1 MNNNKKQIALM
12 LIATNKYIDFV
23 KPLLESVDKWFLT
36 DHKIDVYL
44 FRNLVDDRRVIDI
57 LEEYRPINRVSLAVR
72 ETEHQPWPMMTLLR
86 YNMFKSIE
94 KELEG
99 NYDYVFYSDVD
110 MLFVDKVGEEVLG
123 TGLTAT
129 VHPGFY
135 NKPREQFTYETN
147 PLSYAYIQPDQGK
160 FYFAGGFQGGTTQA
174 FLTAIRE
181 CSSSVMAD
189 LSNKII
195 AVWQDESHWN
205 RYLSDYK
212 GKLTKLSPSY
222 CFPESWNHLPFQRKL
237 LALDKDHKEFRKE

>member
-1 MNNNKKQIALM
+1 MNHNNKRIALM
-12 LIATNKYIDFV
+12 LIATNKYTDFV
-23 KPLLESVDKWFLT
+23 KPLLKSVDKWFLT
-36 DHKIDVYL
+36 DHKVDVYL
-44 FRNLVDDRRVIDI
+44 FTNLVDEKRVIDL

-72 ETEHQPWPMMTLLR
+72 EIEHQPWPMMTLLR

-94 KELEG
+94 QELEG
-99 NYDYVFYSDVD
+99 NYDYIFYSDVD
-110 MLFVDKVGEEVLG
+110 MLFIDKVGDEILG

-147 PLSYAYIQPDQGK
+147 PLSYAYIQPDQGR
-160 FYFAGGFQGGTTQA
+160 FYFAGGFQGGTTES
-174 FLTAIRE
+174 FLTVIRE
-181 CSSSVMAD
+181 CSSGVTAD

>member
-1 MNNNKKQIALM
+1 MNNNKKRIALM
-12 LIATNKYIDFV
+12 LIATNKYVDFV

-36 DHKIDVYL
+36 DHKVNVYL
-44 FRNLVDDRRVIDI
+44 FTNLVDDRRVIDI

-94 KELEG
+94 QELEG
-99 NYDYVFYSDVD
+99 NYDYIFYSDVD
-110 MLFVDKVGEEVLG
+110 MLFVDKVGDEVLG

-129 VHPGFY
+129 IHPGFY
-135 NKPREQFTYETN
+135 NKSREQFTYETN

-181 CSSSVMAD
+181 CSSSVTAD

-237 LALDKDHKEFRKE
+237 LALDKDHKEYRKE